1 MNPLLILR
9 IQFVSPTLQKRIML
23 KIANCDCFLIFVQ
36 AKFGA
41 CQAPNPSCQIWPSEA
56 ANPKLRGRYL
66 RSATKNSNLIRPIIK
81 KTKLLETNRCMYTM
95 NYVSCCVY
103 MFPPKHSAISQSLPN
118 VVKRSIL
125 KSPKKSSS
133 HGKNCQFYTP
143 QLLPLL
149 PLLPPPA
156 FLRRQHGAD
165 RDAPHCVASANGALQ
180 GVQDI
185 TPRGDG

>member
-1 MNPLLILR
+1 
-9 IQFVSPTLQKRIML
+9 ML